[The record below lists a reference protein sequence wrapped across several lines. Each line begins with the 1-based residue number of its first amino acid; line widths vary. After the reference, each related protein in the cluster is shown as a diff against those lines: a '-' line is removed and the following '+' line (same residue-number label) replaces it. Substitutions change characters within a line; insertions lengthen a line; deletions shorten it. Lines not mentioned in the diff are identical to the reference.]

1 METYTLPH
9 LPPNLR
15 VLHVAY
21 FENVTNAPDI
31 RRRLV
36 AAATAPGAEGEA
48 ARTAVDFA
56 FIEAGL
62 LVSKEHLLTGALA
75 ALLTSLP
82 QQARAELP
90 APPEPKTR
98 SHNLHSEV
106 LMALSPNNNIT
117 DAIRRHGVGDGTTRL
132 AVVKFAAEGSSQAEV
147 YGAIADVV
155 KGELT
160 PLDALDD
167 AARIDWA
174 RVDKVYKLGEM
185 NQLKVDDIPRRKVAA
200 VVNTVAV
207 KHVT

>member
-1 METYTLPH
+1 METYTLAH
-9 LPPNLR
+9 FPPNVR
-15 VLHVAY
+15 TLHVAY
-21 FENVTNAPDI
+21 FENVANAPEI

-36 AAATAPGAEGEA
+36 QAATAPGAEGDA
-48 ARTAVDFA
+48 ARAAVDFA

-62 LVSKEHLLTGALA
+62 LVSKEHLLTGATV

-82 QQARAELP
+82 ATPRASLP

-117 DAIRRHGVGDGTTRL
+117 DAIRRHGVGDATTRL
-132 AVVKFAAEGSSQAEV
+132 AVVKFAPEGSDQKAV
-147 YGAIADVV
+147 YDAIAAVV
-155 KGELT
+155 DGELK
-160 PLDALDD
+160 PLSTLDD
-167 AARIDWA
+167 ESKIDWA

-185 NQLKVDDIPRRKVAA
+185 NQLKVDNVPQRKVAA
-200 VVNTVAV
+200 VVNTVAI